1 MATITP
7 APAIYYP
14 ESDGKPMGETDIH
27 IQIMIDLIEALR
39 AYYRDNPTV
48 YVAGNMLLYYEE
60 GNPRKSVAPDT
71 FVVFGVAK
79 YRRRTYRMWEE
90 GRAPAVVIE
99 VTSASTRD
107 EDLGYKRELYATLG
121 VREYF
126 LFDPLEEYL
135 TPSLQGHE
143 LVDGE
148 YYPLAADLGGR
159 LISRALGM
167 RLERDGERLRLVV
180 LETGRRLPWAEELA
194 GIAQA
199 AEEQARAAEEQARAA
214 AEQARAA
221 EEQARVEADARRAVE
236 TELARLRAEVARLR
250 GPAHPDDGAT

>member
-1 MATITP
+1 MATTTP

-27 IQIMIDLIEALR
+27 IQIMMDLLGALR
-39 AYYRDNPTV
+39 AYYRDDPTV
-48 YVAGNMLLYYEE
+48 YVASNMLLYYEE
-60 GNPRKSVAPDT
+60 GNPRKFVVPDV

-79 YRRRTYRMWEE
+79 YRRRTFRVWEE
-90 GRAPAVVIE
+90 QRAPAVVIE

-121 VREYF
+121 VQEYF

-135 TPSLQGHE
+135 RPSLQGHE

-148 YYPLAADLGGR
+148 YYPLAADAEGR

-167 RLERDGERLRLVV
+167 RLEREGERPRLVV
-180 LETGRRLPWAEELA
+180 LETGRRLPWAEELDDL
-194 GIAQA
+194 
-199 AEEQARAAEEQARAA
+199 ARAAVEQARAA
-214 AEQARAA
+214 A
-221 EEQARVEADARRAVE
+221 EQARVEADARRAAE

-250 GPAHPDDGAT
+250 GPSHPDDGAA